1 MNKIKNVFKVC
12 ADCQKL
18 RPVAY
23 YRGPLG
29 ATRKTP
35 VCIDCQLLEFQAG
48 QEASA
53 SESTVIS

>member
-35 VCIDCQLLEFQAG
+35 VCVDCQAREFQAAMR
-48 QEASA
+48 QAATER
-53 SESTVIS
+53 ER